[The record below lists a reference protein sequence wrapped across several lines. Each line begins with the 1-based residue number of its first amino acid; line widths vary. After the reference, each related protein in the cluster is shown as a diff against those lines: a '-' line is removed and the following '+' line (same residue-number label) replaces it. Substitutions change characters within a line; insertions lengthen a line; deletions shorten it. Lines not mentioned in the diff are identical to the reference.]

1 MLMVMTKGRA
11 ALDNKI
17 TKHLDGLWERQAAYH
32 ASLQRIVD
40 ARRAVTE
47 NKLLGDSDPSR
58 EAILLADLWER
69 QAAYHASRERIADT
83 QRAVTE
89 NKLLGDPSRYATL
102 LADYQEAVNH
112 LLDTGPRENRPATTG
127 VPSIK

>member
-1 MLMVMTKGRA
+1 MLMVMTAGRA

-17 TKHLDGLWERQAAYH
+17 TKQLDDLWERQAAYH
-32 ASLQRIVD
+32 ACLQRIAD

-47 NKLLGDSDPSR
+47 NQLLGDPSR

-89 NKLLGDPSRYATL
+89 NKLPGDPSREATL
-102 LADYQEAVNH
+102 LAVNH
-112 LLDTGPRENRPATTG
+112 LLDTGTRENRPATTG